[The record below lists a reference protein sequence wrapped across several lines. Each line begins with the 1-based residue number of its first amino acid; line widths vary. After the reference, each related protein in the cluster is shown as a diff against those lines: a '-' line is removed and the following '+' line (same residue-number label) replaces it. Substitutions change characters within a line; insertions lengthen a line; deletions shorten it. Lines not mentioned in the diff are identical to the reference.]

1 MRKNVLITGASAG
14 IGAAT
19 ARIAAQ
25 KGYPVFVTA
34 RRADRLEQL
43 CNAINSS
50 GGRAFFFAADLT
62 DPTKI
67 PELILAVKER
77 FEKVDV
83 LINNAG
89 LGRLKWL
96 DQLDPDE
103 DIEKQIRLNLIA
115 AIQLTRAI
123 LPGMIQNREG
133 LIININSLAGLI
145 ATPTY
150 SVYAASKFGLRGFSE
165 ALRREVIHYGIK
177 VSSVYPGGV
186 DTEFAEHAGIER
198 RTGIRTPNWMR
209 LSADH
214 VAQVIVHLIQH
225 PKKQVILPGYMTYLV
240 WMNQVFP
247 GLVDQLLQIGFVKR
261 ERK

>member
-1 MRKNVLITGASAG
+1 MKKNIVITGASSG

-25 KGYPVFVTA
+25 KGYSVFVTA
-34 RRADRLEQL
+34 RRVDRLEQL
-43 CNAINSS
+43 CSEIHSN
-50 GGRAFFFAADLT
+50 GGIAFYFTADLT
-62 DPTKI
+62 EPEKI
-67 PELILAVKER
+67 GELIQAVQER

-96 DQLDPDE
+96 DQLDPSE
-103 DIEKQIRLNLIA
+103 DIAKQIELNLIA

-133 LIININSLAGLI
+133 QIININSLAGFI

-165 ALRREVIHYGIK
+165 ALRREVMHYGIK

-198 RTGIRTPNWMR
+198 KTGIRTPNWMR
-209 LSADH
+209 LSANH
-214 VAQVIVHLIQH
+214 VAQVIVNLIQH

-247 GLVDQLLQIGFVKR
+247 GLIDRLIQIGFVNR